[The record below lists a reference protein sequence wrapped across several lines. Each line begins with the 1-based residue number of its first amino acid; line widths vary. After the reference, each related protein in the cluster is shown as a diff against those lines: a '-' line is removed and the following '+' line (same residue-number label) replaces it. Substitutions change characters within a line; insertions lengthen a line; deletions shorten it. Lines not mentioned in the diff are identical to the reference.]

1 MKIYIA
7 GKISGNETYREEF
20 KRVEDM
26 FKGNVV
32 LNPSVLPKGL
42 TKEEYAKID
51 FAMINSSDM
60 VCFLPNFRESEG
72 AMLEYRYC
80 KYIGKK
86 MMEINNLWWKY

>member
-7 GKISGNETYREEF
+7 GKISGNEGYREEF

-26 FKGNVV
+26 FKGDVV

-42 TKEEYAKID
+42 TKEEYARID

-80 KYIGKK
+80 KYIGKGIIELK
-86 MMEINNLWWKY
+86 E

>member
-7 GKISGNETYREEF
+7 GKISGNEGYREEF

-26 FKGNVV
+26 FKGYVV

-80 KYIGKK
+80 KYIGKN
-86 MMEINNLWWKY
+86 MMEINSLWWKG